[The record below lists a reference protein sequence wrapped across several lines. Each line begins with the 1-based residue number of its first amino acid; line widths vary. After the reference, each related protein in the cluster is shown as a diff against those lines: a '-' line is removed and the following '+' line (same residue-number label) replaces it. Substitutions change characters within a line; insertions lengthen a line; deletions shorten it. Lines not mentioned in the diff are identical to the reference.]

1 MKRLIKTPIALATV
15 ITATGLVGCG
25 GGDDPDPQNVPQIEN
40 TSVELQGSVIKGT
53 MDNAVLTVLPLNE
66 TNVTLTSGGRTD
78 AQGQALVAL
87 VSDTGFAFKGIHKVV
102 ATADKDTA
110 MMCDASVCGSAS
122 LGEMT
127 PGEELAGVSLSSLV
141 WVEAILGTSA
151 GGDVEAEFQ
160 VNALTTLATALIE
173 NAIAAGKNISG
184 KSTFEPAQ
192 EEFSILALRILG
204 VDAKANLFARPLVS
218 AEAAA
223 NFDGVDELTRNLSLI
238 NGMFAGFAKDSTLA
252 DSFSQWQ
259 RLAQLAVEGDAD
271 ALTDLRQRLVNRLA
285 LSDVLAALELA
296 PEDIIDIKLPLVV
309 EESATGAVV
318 EYSTADR
325 IADAT
330 ITFRKAIS
338 DGESGIKAFDGD
350 SETKWLDNESV
361 PSEEEPSWIQV
372 DFAEAYPVSIVSLT
386 SANDAPDRDPENFN
400 LEASNDGGNTW
411 VRLGEWVGASFDNR
425 FETQDFRLNNSLAY
439 TSYRFNITK
448 NKGDSSLMQ
457 VAEIE
462 FTGPVHADQVHGV
475 DPTNVTVRA
484 AISDGEA
491 GSKAFDGSAETKW
504 LDNAGAPT
512 EEDPSWA
519 QVTFADA
526 VTISALALT
535 SANDADSRD
544 PENFN
549 LQASNDG
556 EFWVTLGQWVGEVFD
571 SRFERKVYPV
581 TAGAAYKQFR
591 FNITKNKGDDGL
603 MQVAEIEL
611 IGPQQAFANHAL
623 GGTFEGRGAIS
634 DGEAAPK
641 AFDDN
646 HETKWLDNTGV
657 PSDDEPSW
665 VTVALTEPKAVS
677 TLALISANDA
687 QDRDPENFNLQASN
701 DGEQWVTLANWNGVV
716 FNDRFEYQSF
726 GLSNT
731 LAFSHY
737 RFNITKDKGDSSLMQ
752 VAEIALIGPGYAS
765 IDQTNGGLDVTVTAR
780 AQISDAEAGSKAFD
794 DDVSTKWLDNGGVP
808 SDTEPSWVMVSFP
821 AAKVVNSVAITSAND
836 APDRDPENFRLMG
849 SNSEGDDK
857 SWTQVGSWVG
867 EVFDDRFE
875 RKEFT
880 SANGRAFKHYRVEIT
895 KNKGDSNLM
904 QIAEIELIGPE
915 L

>member
-1 MKRLIKTPIALATV
+1 MKRLIKTPIALATM

-25 GGDDPDPQNVPQIEN
+25 GGDDPDPQHVPQIEN
-40 TSVELQGSVIKGT
+40 SSVELQGSVIKGT
-53 MDNAVLTVLPLNE
+53 MENAVLTVLPLNASK
-66 TNVTLTSGGRTD
+66 VTLTAGGRTD
-78 AQGQALVAL
+78 AKGQALVAL
-87 VSDTGFAFKGIHKVV
+87 ASDTGFAFKGIHKLV

-110 MMCDASVCGSAS
+110 MVCDASVCGSAS
-122 LGEMT
+122 LGQLT
-127 PGEELAGVSLSSLV
+127 PGDELAGVSLSSLV
-141 WVEAILGTSA
+141 WVEATLGTPA
-151 GGDVEAEFQ
+151 GGEVEAEFQ

-173 NAIAAGKNISG
+173 DAMAAGKNISG

-192 EEFSILALRILG
+192 EEYSTLVLRLLG
-204 VDAKANLFARPLVS
+204 IDAKANLFARPLVS
-218 AEAAA
+218 AEAVA

-259 RLAQLAVEGDAD
+259 SLARLAANGDAD
-271 ALTDLRQRLVNRLA
+271 ALADLRQRLLNRLA
-285 LSDVLAALELA
+285 LSEVLSALQLTA
-296 PEDIIDIKLPLVV
+296 EDIIDSKLPLIV
-309 EESATGAVV
+309 EESAAGAVV
-318 EYSTADR
+318 EYTTADR

-350 SETKWLDNESV
+350 SSTKWLDNESV
-361 PSEEEPSWIQV
+361 PSEAEPSWIRI
-372 DFAEAYPVSIVSLT
+372 DFAQAYPVSIVSLT

-400 LEASNDGGNTW
+400 LEASNDGGNSW
-411 VRLGEWVGASFDNR
+411 IRLGEWVGASFDNR

-439 TSYRFNITK
+439 SSYRVNITK

-462 FTGPVHADQVHGV
+462 LTGPVYADVLHGV
-475 DPTNVTVRA
+475 EPANVTVRA

-491 GSKAFDGSAETKW
+491 GAKAFDGSAETKW
-504 LDNAGAPT
+504 LDNAGAPSDT
-512 EEDPSWA
+512 EPAWA
-519 QVTFADA
+519 QVSFAQG
-526 VTISALALT
+526 VTVSALALT

-556 EFWVTLGQWVGEVFD
+556 EFWVTLGQWAGEAFD
-571 SRFERKVYPV
+571 SRFQRKVYPL

-591 FNITKNKGDDGL
+591 FNITKNKGNDGL
-603 MQVAEIEL
+603 MQIAEIEL
-611 IGPQQAFANHAL
+611 IGPQQAFANHGL
-623 GGTFEGRGAIS
+623 GASYLARGAIS
-634 DGEAAPK
+634 DGEAGSK
-641 AFDDN
+641 AFDDS

-657 PSDDEPSW
+657 PSGDEPSW
-665 VTVALTEPKAVS
+665 VTVSLTEPQAVS

-701 DGEQWVTLANWNGVV
+701 DGEQWVTLGSWNGVV
-716 FNDRFEYQSF
+716 FNGRFEYQSF

-765 IDQTNGGLDVTVTAR
+765 IDQTNGGQDVTVTAR
-780 AQISDAEAGSKAFD
+780 AQISDGEAGPKAFD

-808 SDTEPSWVMVSFP
+808 SDSEPSWVMVSFP
-821 AAKVVNSVAITSAND
+821 AAKVVNSLAITSAND
-836 APDRDPENFRLMG
+836 APERDPENFRLMG

-867 EVFDDRFE
+867 EVFDSRFE

-880 SANGRAFKHYRVEIT
+880 SANGRAFKYYRAEIT
-895 KNKGDSNLM
+895 KNKGDSGLM